1 MQLER
6 GRWPRASQR
15 WLDKGSTHDHDD
27 YENSG
32 DGGSEMA
39 ALIRI
44 RWTNEIIRK

>member
-6 GRWPRASQR
+6 GHCPRASQP
-15 WLDKGSTHDHDD
+15 DKGNTYDHDD
-27 YENSG
+27 YENGG

-39 ALIRI
+39 TLIRI